1 MMVDPAGVDW
11 DDQKAYIVFLIVID
25 QNASKE
31 FRKLYNTIIETLYSG
46 EIDQNIGK
54 IGNAN
59 DFIRFIVNK

>member
-1 MMVDPAGVDW
+1 MVDPAGVDW

-46 EIDQNIGK
+46 EIDQNIDK

>member
-1 MMVDPAGVDW
+1 M
-11 DDQKAYIVFLIVID
+11 KRRVFLIVID

-31 FRKLYNTIIETLYSG
+31 FRKLYNTITETLYSG
-46 EIDQNIGK
+46 EIDQNIDK